1 MMRLQ
6 LMSWPEVER
15 YLEHSVGVILP
26 IGATEQ
32 HGPTGVLGTDAIC
45 AETLAWRTG
54 ELADAVVGPTLTVG
68 MSEHHMAF
76 PGSITLRPTTL
87 VEVVRDVVLS
97 LARHGFRRVFIVNGH
112 GGNTASL
119 DAAIFEIYTDA
130 PRFVDG
136 GDDVRCLA
144 AKWWETPAAERL
156 RQELYGDR
164 DGDHASASE
173 VSIAMAAHPDHI
185 KRGKLDPEV
194 APTGRLFGPV
204 DFRRRYPDGR
214 MGSHP
219 ELASIEAGQRLIEAV
234 AADLADGYRD
244 FVSEA

>member
-1 MMRLQ
+1 MRLQ

-15 YLEHSVGVILP
+15 YLERSVGVIVP

-32 HGPTGVLGTDAIC
+32 HGPSGVIGTDAIC
-45 AETLAWRTG
+45 AETLARRAG
-54 ELADAVVGPTLTVG
+54 ELTDAVVGPTLTVG

-87 VEVVRDVVLS
+87 VAVVRDVVLS
-97 LARHGFRRVFIVNGH
+97 LARHGFRRVFVINGH

-119 DAAIFEIYTDA
+119 DAALFEIYTDA
-130 PRFVDG
+130 PRLFDG
-136 GDDVRCLA
+136 GDEVRCLVV
-144 AKWWETPAAERL
+144 KWWETPSAERL
-156 RQELYGDR
+156 SHELYGDR

-173 VSIAMAAHPDHI
+173 VSITMATHPDHV
-185 KRGKLDPEV
+185 KRATLNPEV
-194 APTGRLFGPV
+194 AQTGRLFGPA

-219 ELASIEAGQRLIEAV
+219 ELASIEDGRRLIEAV
-234 AADLADGYRD
+234 AADLAESYREFLD
-244 FVSEA
+244 EA